1 MNLKRTFTYFVILN
15 IIFLISCSTDQIN
28 DNVTDGDF
36 FNAIELKS
44 APIKILSEDTIAFTR
59 AGITGSTSAW
69 GIYFDN
75 GVDTVDTMGLFPNGG
90 YQIPFKVPIPN
101 KTTSA
106 TVVIKAEGWGTKK
119 NTTYGVYLPYK
130 FANRD
135 FSKIPW
141 DLRSVPLQKSNTDLV
156 ASGLRMLYASDTVQ
170 ATGDTLNTVVNM
182 KGSILQI
189 RCSFPSINPVFV
201 KMMLASSDSK
211 QFTTYSQLNM
221 FQIVPDGNSVA
232 TYGVNQV
239 LTELEHSDHVTILLD
254 KIQKN
259 SSNYVVGYFVVPPC
273 DFTGKTFTAYLWDTA
288 GNVYAGSFTRPTST
302 PILRHT
308 FRNFN
313 VTSMSL
319 YTGTVPALN
328 PWEKTEDVCPTCTPV
343 AF

>member
-1 MNLKRTFTYFVILN
+1 MNLKRAFTYFIILN
-15 IIFLISCSTDQIN
+15 VIFLISCSTDQIN
-28 DNVTDGDF
+28 NLSDGDF
-36 FNAIELKS
+36 FNAIVLRG
-44 APIKILSEDTIAFTR
+44 APVKISPEDSVGFTR
-59 AGITGSTSAW
+59 AGIAGSTSLW
-69 GIYFDN
+69 NIYFDN

-90 YQIPFKVPIPN
+90 YQIPFKVPIPE
-101 KTTSA
+101 KTTSS

-170 ATGDTLNTVVNM
+170 ASGDTLKTSVYM
-182 KGSILQI
+182 KGAILQV
-189 RCSFPSINPVFV
+189 RCRFTSINPVFV
-201 KMMLASSDSK
+201 KMMFSSSDPK

-221 FQIVPDGNSVA
+221 FQTVPDGKNVS
-232 TYGVNQV
+232 TYGVNQT

-273 DFTGKTFTAYLWDTA
+273 DFTGKTFTAYLWDTD
-288 GNVYAGSFTRPTST
+288 GNVYAGSFTRPTSS

-308 FRNFN
+308 FQNFN
-313 VTSMSL
+313 VTSMTL

-328 PWEKTEDVCPTCTPV
+328 PWEKTENVCPTCTPV

>member
-1 MNLKRTFTYFVILN
+1 MDLKRTFSYFVILN
-15 IIFLISCSTDQIN
+15 IVFLISCSTDQIN
-28 DNVTDGDF
+28 DKGSDGF
-36 FNAIELKS
+36 ISSIVLRG
-44 APIKILSEDTIAFTR
+44 APISIYSEDSLAFTR
-59 AGITGSTSAW
+59 AGISGSTSVW
-69 GIYFDN
+69 NIYFDN

-90 YQIPFKVPIPN
+90 YQIPFKLPIPN
-101 KTTSA
+101 KSTASS
-106 TVVIKAEGWGTKK
+106 VVIKAEGWGTKK

-170 ATGDTLNTVVNM
+170 ASGDTLNTSVYM

-189 RCSFPSINPVFV
+189 KCRFPSINPVFV

-221 FQIVPDGNSVA
+221 FQKIPDGNSVY

-239 LTELEHSDHVTILLD
+239 LTELDHSDHVTILLNN
-254 KIQKN
+254 IQKN

-273 DFTGKTFTAYLWDTA
+273 DFTNKTITAYVWDTD
-288 GNVYAGSFTRPTST
+288 GKVYAGSFLRTTST

-308 FRNFN
+308 FKNFN
-313 VTSMSL
+313 ITSMTL

-328 PWEKTEDVCPTCTPV
+328 PWEKTENVCPTCTPV